1 MNSAEIISL
10 IAILL
15 SMVVFFILAMK
26 QVGPVLSAIICT
38 VIVGLTADGGLLNA
52 VFTTFANGLGSF
64 VALVFLCF
72 ASSFVM
78 SGLMTDSGLG
88 ASLGNF
94 LVQKLG
100 VRAAPYV
107 ILILSMILGYM
118 GILAWMFIVAPIAI
132 AVLKAANL
140 PRDVCCIC
148 TACGGGALMCLC
160 PGAVTAINAM
170 PTAVLGTT
178 LYAAPLLSIIMIVIF
193 VGLSVLYL
201 EWYLRKCK
209 REGRGYTEMENA
221 QHTTP
226 AANEGSKMPHVAK
239 SIIVMVFTIVL
250 VAVLQIGL
258 EIFSFSAVAITL
270 VASSILVVI
279 LCWNN
284 LKGRNWLHYLR
295 DSVANSYSPVF
306 MMASVVAYAGVV
318 ATTPFF
324 KWISAALEKSS
335 MNPYVICVV
344 VALIFAALSADA
356 AGGTSTFCNLFAAKC
371 VAMGGNAEIIHRLAI
386 CASTVTDSM
395 PHNSALILQMSIVG
409 VSHKEAYKHFVI
421 VQIVCTGIT
430 TLVGLAIACLFY

>member
-1 MNSAEIISL
+1 MNTVVVSG
-10 IAILL
+10 IAILI
-15 SMVVFFILAMK
+15 SMIVFFILAMK

-38 VIVGLTADGGLLNA
+38 LIVGLTADGGLINA
-52 VFTTFANGLGSF
+52 VFTTFADGLGSF
-64 VALVFLCF
+64 VAMVFLCF
-72 ASSFVM
+72 ATSFVM

-88 ASLGNF
+88 ASLGQF
-94 LVQKLG
+94 LVRKLG
-100 VRAAPYV
+100 VRAAPYI

-178 LYAAPLLSIIMIVIF
+178 LYAAPLMSVVMIVVF

-201 EWYLRKCK
+201 EWYLRKCRK
-209 REGRGYTEMENA
+209 EGRGYTEMEGA
-221 QHTTP
+221 HTTP
-226 AANEGSKMPHVAK
+226 DMNENTDLPHVGKAV
-239 SIIVMVFTIVL
+239 IVMLFTIAM
-250 VAVLQIGL
+250 VAFLQIGL
-258 EIFSFSAVAITL
+258 DIFSFSAVAITL
-270 VASSILVVI
+270 TASSILVVI
-279 LCWNN
+279 LCWKQ

-295 DSVANSYSPVF
+295 DSVANSYSPVM

-324 KWISAALEKSS
+324 TWISGALENSS
-335 MNPYVICVV
+335 MNPYVICVI

-356 AGGTSTFCNLFAAKC
+356 AGGTSTFCSLFASKC
-371 VAMGGNAEIIHRLAI
+371 VAMGANPEIIHRLAI

-409 VSHKEAYKHFVI
+409 VSHKEAYKHFVV
-421 VQIVCTGIT
+421 VQIAFTGIA
-430 TLVGLAIACLFY
+430 TLVGLLMAVMFY